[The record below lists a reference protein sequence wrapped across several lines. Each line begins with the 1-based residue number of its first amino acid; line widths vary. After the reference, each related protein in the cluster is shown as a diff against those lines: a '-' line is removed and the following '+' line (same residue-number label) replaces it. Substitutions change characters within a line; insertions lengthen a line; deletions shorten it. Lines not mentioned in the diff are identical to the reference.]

1 MKPKLLTELI
11 NVNHNFKTSINLS
24 LNINDHDKLGSFIP
38 TTSSVVLLNEYL
50 DSIIDKNDFST
61 LLIGPYGKGKSHLV
75 LVLLAIISWR
85 RDLESNRQT
94 IYELCEKIKRLSEQT
109 VALAEKIIYKNGIKN
124 HWIVYGISKIHCL
137 ANNLLR
143 IIVKE

>member
-109 VALAEKIIYKNGIKN
+109 VALAFFACYYFKHRWQCCSFFYDRIEKCTVWSWN
-124 HWIVYGISKIHCL
+124 
-137 ANNLLR
+137 
-143 IIVKE
+143 